1 MFKRFI
7 WIAIVVMLVT
17 LSATTAAQE
26 VIPLDECVTEYDA
39 AVNYFPD
46 DVSMEYAQ
54 GFTVEYFN
62 HYKVVTSTLPWPG
75 ATAADAF
82 QYVLVQCGTPA
93 PEGFEDA
100 QMIEVPVQRV
110 ISMSTTYLPALTELD
125 VLDRL
130 IGLDG
135 YSVLYTNAPEVQAL
149 IEAGTLVDIGNAPTI
164 NVEAALDA
172 EPDLILAY
180 GSGLPE
186 FDAHPVLL
194 EAGIPVALA
203 SDYVE
208 ESPLGRAEWMKF
220 IALFFNKEAEAEAL
234 FNEKVTAYNDLVA
247 LTAALPLTEK
257 PTVLWDSFSSYGS
270 AWFIPGGRSFVGQLL
285 RDAGAITILGDNP
298 MVVDEVASVPFDFET
313 VYDAGLEADYWFA
326 NAFLTNTLADLMAQ
340 DERYAGFT
348 AVEAG
353 RVYNNDAVVN
363 ANGGN
368 DYYESGAANPQL
380 VLADLVAILHPD
392 LLPEH
397 TLRYYRPLE

>member
-1 MFKRFI
+1 MFKRFM
-7 WIAIVVMLVT
+7 WIAILVVLVIVPF
-17 LSATTAAQE
+17 SASAQA
-26 VIPLDECVTEYDA
+26 VECVTEYDA

-46 DVSMEYAQ
+46 EVSVEYAQ

-82 QYVLVQCGTPA
+82 QYVLVQCGTPV
-93 PEGFEDA
+93 PEGFADA
-100 QMIEVPVQRV
+100 QIIEVPVQRV
-110 ISMSTTYLPALTELD
+110 ISMSTTYLPAFTELD

-135 YSVLYTNAPEVQAL
+135 YSVLYTNTAEVQTL
-149 IEAGTLVDIGNAPTI
+149 IEAGTLVDIGNAPAI
-164 NVEAALDA
+164 NVEVALDA

-180 GSGLPE
+180 GSGSPE

-220 IALFFNKEAEAEAL
+220 IALFFNEEAQAEAL
-234 FNEKVTAYNDLVA
+234 FSEKVTAYNDLVA

-270 AWFIPGGRSFVGQLL
+270 AWFVPGGRSFVGQLL
-285 RDAGAITILGDNP
+285 RDAGAITILGDDP
-298 MVVDEVASVPFDFET
+298 TVVDEVGSVPFDFET
-313 VYDAGLEADYWFA
+313 VYDAGVEADYWFA
-326 NAFLTNTLADLMAQ
+326 NAFLTNTLTDLMAQ
-340 DERYAGFT
+340 DERYTGFA

-353 RVYNNDAVVN
+353 RVYNNDALVN

-368 DYYESGAANPQL
+368 DYYESGAANPQF

-392 LLPEH
+392 LLPGH
-397 TLRYYRPLE
+397 SLRYYRPLE